1 LVSSFTIRA
10 ATAEDAPDMVRL
22 INIADHGLP
31 LWRWGRLEGGEGD
44 PWQAG
49 RDSVRR
55 LDQVVNWKNGTVATL
70 GSDIVALLLAY
81 PLERDTPTGEA
92 DHPVFEPLKTLK
104 AKAVGSYYIHVL
116 AAYAEYR
123 RRGLGKLLMERA
135 ERMAGGRDL
144 ALIVSDGNAPARR
157 FYDQLGFHE
166 AAREAIVTADDWK
179 AEGENWLLLVKPSR
193 A

>member
-1 LVSSFTIRA
+1 
-10 ATAEDAPDMVRL
+10 MVRL

-31 LWRWGRLEGGEGD
+31 LWRWGRLEGGKGD

-49 RDSVRR
+49 RDSVQRV
-55 LDQVVNWKNGTVATL
+55 DQAVNWTNGTVATL

-81 PLERDTPTGEA
+81 PLEHDTPTGEA
-92 DHPVFEPLKTLK
+92 EHAVFEPLKALK
-104 AKAVGSYYIHVL
+104 SQAFGCYYIHVL

-123 RRGLGKLLMERA
+123 RRGLGTILMEKA

-157 FYDQLGFHE
+157 FHDRLGFRE
-166 AAREAIVTADDWK
+166 TARAAIVTAEDWK
-179 AEGENWLLLVKPSR
+179 AEGENWLLLVKPNKG
-193 A
+193 